1 MAHIDALKFLTQCI
15 SYSNVF
21 PNSPRISSPRSSCAL
36 WELSLHLF
44 DAELP
49 EIPPQ
54 NRPLPENSP
63 FSMTTTQA
71 RPRRKGAGNKN
82 YSDAYQEPLLDDMEP
97 SGAPVKAPSSTR
109 GKKSAAKPSTP
120 VPTSTGKL
128 PYNWQPPAS
137 PGDYFSHKLNLDG
150 AYVNTRL
157 QCLFCPEQP
166 TVGPKETENDLGKVQ
181 QLLSLHPLLP
191 GTGRGQARRRSTKDP
206 YFCLRKGDYIY
217 MVSEPPGEPYYIGR
231 VMGFTRKQ
239 KKEDDEEEPELMDAS
254 FFVFQIQWFYRP
266 RDISKHTSDS
276 RLLYA
281 SMHSDTCPL
290 QSFRGLVTV
299 KHKLEIDATPKIT
312 KEGTPMSSLEAYC
325 SIPNCFYFDKLFD
338 RYMIKFYDIIKTSS
352 LLQYV
357 SNTANNSQ
365 NYILAINKRFE
376 FIFMEPSRSKQF
388 INNFESNLSSH
399 CDVCSEWCAPNESV
413 TCAGCEKHFHMLCLD
428 PPLLKKPSRGFSW
441 SCALCT
447 KKHELEYQSKKMV
460 MLSHDNRSS
469 NEREISE
476 VSDTMLSSPEE
487 PEEAPKKSPEISLPK
502 YEIMAK
508 DFLIADADLSVED
521 RRLKEEWSMRYLG
534 IHTRL
539 EDAVDL
545 DDRSPYPR
553 ASTSL
558 GPKYQAS
565 NVPEYIDH
573 PIVYYDDGKAGENGK
588 KKAPGKRGA
597 KKKTVEEET
606 KRLPLP
612 KEFQDVPPKEFP
624 QWLQPRPKGY
634 IERGVDDGEGETCT
648 LLWKN
653 REEDVADNFSK
664 FDDYVRACN
673 PIAQRLNMYPTSPN
687 FVDAILKIWL
697 DCKGDAVAAME
708 RVSQLTRDTLKE
720 PTFSAEEIRR
730 FENGVKKNGSELYPT
745 YKLVKSQPCSMVVRF
760 YYLWKK
766 LPRGKQIWG
775 NYPGRKKKSSST
787 KEEKPP
793 KEVDT
798 MIDSDDDSSY
808 ENEKIVVKR
817 RKFRCKHCKTYKSTQ
832 WFRITGFDENTKY
845 DENAEMDDID
855 PDAVHALCFRCARLW
870 RRYAVYWEDP
880 QEVEKRNTRGVGGYK
895 KKVEAELVT
904 DSERILMKAQTEGGG
919 LSYDPAVLNP
929 GESSVLILSV
939 SSTSIPD
946 TTANGYA
953 RRVAAVANVSIP
965 APTRLPEPVYQRA
978 KPGPKPKSV
987 KPVAAPVKPL
997 NVPARTNTTAKRAN
1011 GKADAEVKLEEPAEK
1026 KRKPLIATNG
1036 VTKTEAKP
1044 KARRKSPIKE
1054 ENKEDTDEAMV
1065 QKDKSDAATKKATT
1079 AMNKKRPQA
1088 EPIKEA
1094 SAQPPKQ
1101 KRQKRISGPESTSV
1115 ASPILNGDYRLPST
1129 AVTKIDKKTS
1139 SRFDENLLRELIT
1152 SFKSRQL
1159 VDLKLLTLA
1168 FQIPSQAK
1176 IDLPFSVNDRNCCV
1190 CMEYDD
1196 KDDSLLEMLICS
1208 NCGVN
1213 VHSSCAGIGISG
1225 KQKPVKQWLCDAC
1238 VNDLSPHYTTTY
1250 SCCLCLANEL
1260 NYEMSILGSPLV
1272 KPDFLMPVLDS
1283 GKWAH
1288 LLCALFSHKHIS
1300 FRNIAPP
1307 SFISKDVLNS
1317 TATKQVG
1324 CAIESVSN
1332 VFLEN
1337 YTNRCSI
1344 CKSLSGAMIHCD
1356 GCKDLEEKFHITCAQ
1371 DTPNFKLGF
1380 KLVPQRMSK
1389 ANTNTYIGEE
1399 AGKLEPILLCPRHE
1413 QRGAIHNM
1421 RTLGKRTL
1429 NGELKPLIQLFIE
1442 DIARLTN
1449 FKCTGPQLKAQN
1461 YMKMVEKFTETE
1473 EEMAAR
1479 YRAPTEYRK
1488 DKEKEK
1494 EKKELSCDVCKI
1506 TASPKWWPSP
1516 QNPESVRCRNC
1527 HLLEDIDRI
1536 ASAELEGDSLAKELN
1551 EPIRAEH
1558 FGLQDPLDHILQVYK
1573 QPEAPN
1579 VERSMITL
1587 SEILW

>member
-1 MAHIDALKFLTQCI
+1 
-15 SYSNVF
+15 
-21 PNSPRISSPRSSCAL
+21 
-36 WELSLHLF
+36 
-44 DAELP
+44 
-49 EIPPQ
+49 
-54 NRPLPENSP
+54 
-63 FSMTTTQA
+63 MTT
-71 RPRRKGAGNKN
+71 RPKRKNAGNKN
-82 YSDAYQEPLLDDMEP
+82 YLDALPEGLLEDQNDPP
-97 SGAPVKAPSSTR
+97 SANVKAAPAGR
-109 GKKSAAKPSTP
+109 KPKKTTP
-120 VPTSTGKL
+120 LPPSTGKL
-128 PYNWQPPAS
+128 PYNWQPPVA
-137 PGDYFSHKLNLDG
+137 PGDYFSNKLNLEG
-150 AYVNTRL
+150 AYVDTL
-157 QCLFCPEQP
+157 QQSLFCPEQP
-166 TVGPKETENDLGKVQ
+166 SFHLRELEETTARPT
-181 QLLSLHPLLP
+181 S
-191 GTGRGQARRRSTKDP
+191 RRRKEP

-231 VMGFTRKQ
+231 VMGFARKS
-239 KKEDDEEEPELMDAS
+239 KMENTPPDDSPLEDAS
-254 FFVFQIQWFYRP
+254 LFVFQIQWFYRP
-266 RDISKHTSDS
+266 RDISKHTLDS

-290 QSFRGLVTV
+290 QSFRGVVTV
-299 KHKLEIDATPKIT
+299 KHKLEIDASPKFAR
-312 KEGTPMSSLEAYC
+312 EGTPMLPLEAYC
-325 SIPNCFYFDKLFD
+325 LIPNCFYFDKLFD
-338 RYMIKFYDIIKTSS
+338 RYMIKFYDIIKTSL

-357 SNTANNSQ
+357 SNAANNSQ
-365 NYILAINKRFE
+365 NYILALNKRFE
-376 FIFMEPSRSKQF
+376 FVFMEPSRSKQF
-388 INNFESNLSSH
+388 IANFESNLSSH
-399 CDVCSEWCAPNESV
+399 CDVCSEWCAPNELV

-469 NEREISE
+469 NEKEISE
-476 VSDTMLSSPEE
+476 MSDTVLSSPQEPEE
-487 PEEAPKKSPEISLPK
+487 PEESPRKSPEVSLPK
-502 YEIMAK
+502 YELLAK
-508 DFLIADADLSVED
+508 EFLNNDADLSVEE

-565 NVPEYIDH
+565 NIPEYIDH
-573 PIVYYDDGKAGENGK
+573 PIVYYDDPKAAENGK

-597 KKKTVEEET
+597 KKKTIEEDT

-612 KEFQDVPPKEFP
+612 KQFEDVPPKEYP

-634 IERGVDDGEGETCT
+634 VERGVDDGDGETCT

-653 REEDVADNFSK
+653 REEDVADNFAK
-664 FDDYVRACN
+664 LDDYVRACN
-673 PIAQRLNMYPTSPN
+673 PIAQRLNMFPTSPN

-697 DCKGDAVAAME
+697 ECNGDAVSAIDK
-708 RVSQLTRDTLKE
+708 VSQLTRASLKE
-720 PTFSAEEIRR
+720 PTFSPEEIKR

-766 LPRGKQIWG
+766 SPRGRQIWG
-775 NYPGRKKKSSST
+775 NFPGRKKKLSSI
-787 KEEKPP
+787 KDEKPA
-793 KEVDT
+793 KVVEN

-808 ENEKIVVKR
+808 ENEKIAVKR
-817 RKFRCKHCKTYKSTQ
+817 RKFCCKHCKTYKSTQ

-845 DENAEMDDID
+845 DESLEAEEFD
-855 PDAVHALCFRCARLW
+855 PEAVLGLCFRCARLW

-880 QEVEKRNTRGVGGYK
+880 HEVERRNTRGIGGYK
-895 KKVEAELVT
+895 KKVEAELVA
-904 DSERILMKAQTEGGG
+904 DAEKILTKAQMEGGG
-919 LSYDPAVLNP
+919 LSYDPVVLKP
-929 GESSVLILSV
+929 GESSVSILKTPLSKPEAEPNNY
-939 SSTSIPD
+939 SK
-946 TTANGYA
+946 
-953 RRVAAVANVSIP
+953 RVAAIANITIP
-965 APTRLPEPVYQRA
+965 SPTKLPDIVYPRPPA
-978 KPGPKPKSV
+978 KPRAQKPASNASKTSNNSV
-987 KPVAAPVKPL
+987 KP
-997 NVPARTNTTAKRAN
+997 PASTKRAN
-1011 GKADAEVKLEEPAEK
+1011 GRADAQVKLEEPSEK
-1026 KRKPLIATNG
+1026 KRKPLTSTNG
-1036 VTKTEAKP
+1036 VAKTETKP
-1044 KARRKSPIKE
+1044 KPKPRKKSPIKE
-1054 ENKEDTDEAMV
+1054 EDKED
-1065 QKDKSDAATKKATT
+1065 SIAAQEVKKAVPV
-1079 AMNKKRPQA
+1079 ASSKKRPQQETK
-1088 EPIKEA
+1088 EPA
-1094 SAQPPKQ
+1094 ARPQKQ
-1101 KRQKRISGPESTSV
+1101 KRQKRTTSSDSV
-1115 ASPILNGDYRLPST
+1115 VPSPILNPDYRVSESAGSL
-1129 AVTKIDKKTS
+1129 AKVDKKLY
-1139 SRFDENLLRELIT
+1139 FKLDEKKLYDLIT
-1152 SFKSRQL
+1152 TFKSRQL
-1159 VDLKLLTLA
+1159 VDLKLLMQA
-1168 FQIPSQAK
+1168 FQAPSQAN
-1176 IDLPFSVNDRNCCV
+1176 IELPFSVNDRNCCV
-1190 CMEYDD
+1190 CTEYDD
-1196 KDDSLLEMLICS
+1196 RDDSLLEMLICS

-1213 VHSSCAGIGISG
+1213 VHASCAGIAISG

-1250 SCCLCLANEL
+1250 SCCLCLANEQ

-1288 LLCALFSHKHIS
+1288 LLCALFSHKQIS
-1300 FRNIAPP
+1300 FRNVTTP
-1307 SFISKDVLNS
+1307 SFVSKEVLYS
-1317 TATKQVG
+1317 TSTKQVG

-1337 YTNRCSI
+1337 YTSRCSI
-1344 CKSLSGAMIHCD
+1344 CKSLSGAMIQCD

-1380 KLVPQRMSK
+1380 KLVPQKISK
-1389 ANTNTYIGEE
+1389 SNTNTYIGDD
-1399 AGKLEPILLCPRHE
+1399 AGKLEPVLLCPRHD

-1429 NGELKPLIQLFIE
+1429 NGELKPLMLLFIE
-1442 DIARLTN
+1442 DLARLTN
-1449 FKCTGPQLKAQN
+1449 SRCTGPQLKAQN

-1473 EEMAAR
+1473 EEMAAK

-1488 DKEKEK
+1488 EKEK
-1494 EKKELSCDVCKI
+1494 ERKEIFCDVCKV

-1516 QNPESVRCRNC
+1516 QNPGALICRNC
-1527 HLLEDIDRI
+1527 HLLDNAERAD
-1536 ASAELEGDSLAKELN
+1536 SELEGDQLAKELN

>member
-1 MAHIDALKFLTQCI
+1 
-15 SYSNVF
+15 
-21 PNSPRISSPRSSCAL
+21 
-36 WELSLHLF
+36 
-44 DAELP
+44 
-49 EIPPQ
+49 
-54 NRPLPENSP
+54 
-63 FSMTTTQA
+63 MTT

-82 YSDAYQEPLLDDMEP
+82 YLDALPEPLLEDQDVQAVAP
-97 SGAPVKAPSSTR
+97 KLAASGRKP
-109 GKKSAAKPSTP
+109 KKSTP
-120 VPTSTGKL
+120 LPPSTGKL
-128 PYNWQPPAS
+128 PYNWQPPVG
-137 PGDYFSHKLNLDG
+137 PGDYFSNKLNLEG
-150 AYVNTRL
+150 AYVDTAQQSL
-157 QCLFCPEQP
+157 YCPEHPSFHLREPEDPLARP
-166 TVGPKETENDLGKVQ
+166 T
-181 QLLSLHPLLP
+181 S
-191 GTGRGQARRRSTKDP
+191 RRRKDP

-231 VMGFTRKQ
+231 VMGFARKR
-239 KKEDDEEEPELMDAS
+239 KTTEETENPLVDAS
-254 FFVFQIQWFYRP
+254 LFVFQIQWFYRP
-266 RDISKHTSDS
+266 RDISKHTLDS

-290 QSFRGLVTV
+290 QSFRGVVTV
-299 KHKLEIDATPKIT
+299 KHKLEIDTTPKLAR
-312 KEGTPMSSLEAYC
+312 EGTPMLPLEAYC
-325 SIPNCFYFDKLFD
+325 LIPNCFYFDKLFD
-338 RYMIKFYDIIKTSS
+338 RYMMKFYDIIKTSL

-365 NYILAINKRFE
+365 NYILALNKRFE

-388 INNFESNLSSH
+388 IANFESNLSSH
-399 CDVCSEWCAPNESV
+399 CDVCSEWCAPNELV

-469 NEREISE
+469 NEKEISE
-476 VSDTMLSSPEE
+476 MSDHIPSSPEE
-487 PEEAPKKSPEISLPK
+487 PEETPRKSPEVSLPK
-502 YEIMAK
+502 YEVMAK
-508 DFLIADADLSVED
+508 DFLNNDADLSVEE

-534 IHTRL
+534 THTRL

-573 PIVYYDDGKAGENGK
+573 PIVYYDNPKAAENGK

-597 KKKTVEEET
+597 KKKAVEEET
-606 KRLPLP
+606 KSLPLP
-612 KEFQDVPPKEFP
+612 KEFEDVPPKEYP

-634 IERGVDDGEGETCT
+634 VERGVDDGDGETCT

-653 REEDVADNFSK
+653 REEDVADNFAT

-697 DCKGDAVAAME
+697 ECKGDAVVAVE
-708 RVSQLTRDTLKE
+708 RVSQLTRASLKE
-720 PTFSAEEIRR
+720 PTFSAEEVKR

-766 LPRGKQIWG
+766 SPRGRQIWG
-775 NYPGRKKKSSST
+775 NFPGRKKKLSST
-787 KEEKPP
+787 KEEKPA
-793 KEVDT
+793 KEMDH

-817 RKFRCKHCKTYKSTQ
+817 RKFRCKHCRTYRSTQ

-845 DENAEMDDID
+845 DESIEADDID
-855 PDAVHALCFRCARLW
+855 PEAVHGLCFRCAKLW

-880 QEVEKRNTRGVGGYK
+880 HEVERRNTRGIGGYK
-895 KKVEAELVT
+895 KKVEAELVA
-904 DSERILMKAQTEGGG
+904 DAERILTKAQMEGGG
-919 LSYDPAVLNP
+919 LSYDPENLRP
-929 GESSVLILSV
+929 GESSVLLLNTPMV
-939 SSTSIPD
+939 KTEPEQ
-946 TTANGYA
+946 NGYSK
-953 RRVAAVANVSIP
+953 RVAAIANVTVPSPTTLPEIVLPRAAAKPRAPKP
-965 APTRLPEPVYQRA
+965 APAAIKVSNNGA
-978 KPGPKPKSV
+978 K
-987 KPVAAPVKPL
+987 AAP
-997 NVPARTNTTAKRAN
+997 ATSKRAN
-1011 GKADAEVKLEEPAEK
+1011 GRADTKLKQEEPPEK
-1026 KRKPLIATNG
+1026 KRKPLTSTNG
-1036 VTKTEAKP
+1036 VAKTETKP
-1044 KARRKSPIKE
+1044 KPRKKSPGKDE
-1054 ENKEDTDEAMV
+1054 SKEDSSAS
-1065 QKDKSDAATKKATT
+1065 QKEKPDSKKTVTAAA
-1079 AMNKKRPQA
+1079 NKKRTQQ
-1088 EPIKEA
+1088 ETKEKDA
-1094 SAQPPKQ
+1094 SVQPPKQ
-1101 KRQKRISGPESTSV
+1101 KRQKRASSAESAV
-1115 ASPILNGDYRLPST
+1115 ASPILNSDYRVSALAGPL
-1129 AVTKIDKKTS
+1129 VKVDKKLYS
-1139 SRFDENLLRELIT
+1139 KLDEKMLYELIT
-1152 SFKSRQL
+1152 TFKSRQL
-1159 VDLKLLTLA
+1159 VDLKLLMQA
-1168 FQIPSQAK
+1168 FQAPSQAN
-1176 IDLPFSVNDRNCCV
+1176 IELPFSVNDRNCCV

-1213 VHSSCAGIGISG
+1213 VHASCAGIGISG

-1250 SCCLCLANEL
+1250 SCCLCLANEQ
-1260 NYEMSILGSPLV
+1260 NHEMSILGSPLV
-1272 KPDFLMPVLDS
+1272 KPDYLMPVLDS
-1283 GKWAH
+1283 GKWVH
-1288 LLCALFSHKHIS
+1288 LLCALFSHNHIS
-1300 FRNIAPP
+1300 FRNVSTP
-1307 SFISKDVLNS
+1307 SFVSKEVLNS
-1317 TATKQVG
+1317 TSTKQLG

-1337 YTNRCSI
+1337 YTSRCSI
-1344 CKSLSGAMIHCD
+1344 CKSLSGAMILCD
-1356 GCKDLEEKFHITCAQ
+1356 GCKNLDEKFHITCAQ
-1371 DTPNFKLGF
+1371 DTNNFKLGF
-1380 KLVPQRMSK
+1380 KLVPQKISK
-1389 ANTNTYIGEE
+1389 SNTNTYIGDEV
-1399 AGKLEPILLCPRHE
+1399 GKLEPVLLCPRHD

-1429 NGELKPLIQLFIE
+1429 NGELKPLMLLFIE

-1449 FKCTGPQLKAQN
+1449 FRCTGPQLKAQN
-1461 YMKMVEKFTETE
+1461 YMKMVEKFSETE
-1473 EEMAAR
+1473 EEMAAKF
-1479 YRAPTEYRK
+1479 RAPTEYRK
-1488 DKEKEK
+1488 EKEKEK
-1494 EKKELSCDVCKI
+1494 ENNELSCDSCKI
-1506 TASPKWWPSP
+1506 GASPKWWPSP
-1516 QNPESVRCRNC
+1516 KNPGAVICRNC
-1527 HLLEDIDRI
+1527 HLNDDPDRDQ
-1536 ASAELEGDSLAKELN
+1536 SELEGDQLAKELN